1 MIVNFKLIRGKIISG
16 LLISVLVLDSNL
28 VFSETIDE
36 STSFISGTKS
46 HKILNI
52 YFVSNTN
59 GNLIIESE
67 VIEDNKSI
75 VPEVDSSLYS
85 ISRQKI
91 AILCDSQNL
100 NSQYKILSSSGH
112 SVFRLD
118 GRDNKNDYSH
128 DYSNDKSLKFKRDP
142 RSMSGTS
149 YNDVIDT
156 ACLLYA
162 K

>member
-1 MIVNFKLIRGKIISG
+1 MIAGFKLIGGKIVSG
-16 LLISVLVLDSNL
+16 LLISFLILDSNL
-28 VFSETIDE
+28 VFSETIHE

-59 GNLIIESE
+59 DNLIIESE
-67 VIEDNKSI
+67 VIVDNKSI
-75 VPEVDSSLYS
+75 VPEVDSSLHS

-91 AILCDSQNL
+91 AILCDSENL

-112 SVFRLD
+112 SVYRLN
-118 GRDNKNDYSH
+118 GKDNKNDYSH
-128 DYSNDKSLKFKRDP
+128 DYSNEKSLKFKRDP
-142 RSMSGTS
+142 HSLSGTG